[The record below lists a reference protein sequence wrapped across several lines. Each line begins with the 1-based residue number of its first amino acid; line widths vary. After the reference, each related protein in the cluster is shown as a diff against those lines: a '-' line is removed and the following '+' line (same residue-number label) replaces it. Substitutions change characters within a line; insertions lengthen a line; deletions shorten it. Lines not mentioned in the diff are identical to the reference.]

1 MPNCPI
7 VRIALLTVGSR
18 GDVEPVVA
26 VARGLAAAGHEPT
39 VATHEPFRQFVE
51 GRGLRFAPITG
62 DPQALMTSPK
72 VQTLLASG
80 RNPLKMLRGF
90 ASVLDDIWPDYV
102 ATTTAACAGQDA
114 LVYTPLAFSAWHLGQ
129 AMSVPTGMLALQ
141 PFGTTRNHLP
151 PAVLAGRSMGAW
163 LNRLGHLAQQQVA
176 WMLARRHIEPWRM
189 SSLALP
195 PLGRLGQVGVI
206 ERSGEPIIHA
216 YSASVFPPASDW
228 PDRYLVTG
236 WCYLDR
242 RPGWTPPDDLVEF
255 LADGPPPVYAGF
267 GSMVDARV
275 PELTRAVVDAL
286 LASGRRGVL
295 ATGWGGLQPGLVDE
309 RLFVIEDVPHS
320 WLLPQVAAAV
330 HHGGAGTTGA
340 VFRAGVPH
348 VVAPVFGDQHFWAR
362 VVEQNDVG
370 TEVDRTQLSSLG
382 DAIESVDR
390 ESTRARAQRLAT
402 RIASE
407 HGVATT
413 VAAIDR
419 LILSRA

>member
-1 MPNCPI
+1 M
-7 VRIALLTVGSR
+7 RIGLLTVGSR

-26 VARGLAAAGHEPT
+26 AALGLGAAGHEVT
-39 VATHEPFRQFVE
+39 VATHDPFREFVE
-51 GRGLRFAPITG
+51 DRGLRFAPIAG

-90 ASVLDDIWPDYV
+90 ASVLDDIWPEYV
-102 ATTTAACAGQDA
+102 ATTTAAGAGQDA

-129 AMSVPTGMLALQ
+129 AMNVPTGMLALQ
-141 PFGTTRNHLP
+141 PFGTTRDHLP
-151 PAVLAGRSMGAW
+151 PAMLAGRSMGAW
-163 LNRLGHLAQQQVA
+163 LNRLGHVAQQQVA
-176 WMLARRHIEPWRM
+176 WMLARRHIEPWRTK
-189 SSLALP
+189 SLALP

-216 YSASVFPPASDW
+216 YSPSVFPPASDW
-228 PDRYLVTG
+228 PDRYPVTG
-236 WCYLDR
+236 WCYLER
-242 RPGWTPPDDLVEF
+242 RSDWTPQDDLVAF

-275 PELTRAVVDAL
+275 PELTEAVVGAL

-295 ATGWGGLQPGLVDE
+295 ATGWGGLEPGLVDD
-309 RLFVIEDVPHS
+309 RLFVIQDVPHS
-320 WLLPQVAAAV
+320 WLLPQVAVAV

-348 VVAPVFGDQHFWAR
+348 VVAPIFGDQHFWAR
-362 VVEQNDVG
+362 VVEQNGVG
-370 TEVDRTQLSSLG
+370 TEVDRKQLARLG

-390 ESTRARAQRLAT
+390 PSNRDRARRLAST
-402 RIASE
+402 IATE
-407 HGVATT
+407 NGVGAT
-413 VAAIDR
+413 VAAIER
-419 LILSRA
+419 LVLSHV